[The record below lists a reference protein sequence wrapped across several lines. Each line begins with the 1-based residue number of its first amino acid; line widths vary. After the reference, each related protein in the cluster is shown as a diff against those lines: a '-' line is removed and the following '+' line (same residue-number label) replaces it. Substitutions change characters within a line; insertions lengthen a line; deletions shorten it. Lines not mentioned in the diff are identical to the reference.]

1 MAKFKVVK
9 VKDIGKVVTG
19 NTPPTKEREYYGDE
33 YLFIKPTDMRVGER
47 YVPVTEE
54 YYSQLA
60 YEKFKKALI
69 PPLST
74 CVVTIGSLGK
84 KLCLTDRFCFT
95 NQAVN
100 AVIPFEQ
107 YDKLFV
113 YYLFSNINSAVA
125 NLSNGTASGRENV
138 SKTSFEN
145 LNVVVPNDKLYQTAI
160 ANLLNVFDEVIENN
174 NSRIQ
179 FLEATAKE
187 LYKEWFV
194 RMRFPGYKKAKF
206 EKGVPKGWTIKKVA
220 KAFDITGG
228 GTPSTEKAEYWDG
241 DINWFTPTDI
251 TGAKGW
257 FLGTSTH
264 KITQKGL
271 DESSA
276 QLFPPYSIMMTS
288 RATIGA
294 IGINTKESCT
304 NQGFITCIPNETIPF
319 TFLYFWIYFNKEYF
333 ETLGTG
339 STFLEITKGTFKK
352 IDILVPNRELIN
364 DFHKIAQPV
373 FQQIEN
379 LQKQSINLRQ
389 TRDCLLPRLIS
400 GNLQI
405 KEALKVHNQQQPA

>member
-19 NTPPTKEREYYGDE
+19 NTPPTKEREFYADD

-47 YVPVTEE
+47 FVPVTEE

-100 AVIPFEQ
+100 AVIPFEK

-145 LNVVVPNDKLYQTAI
+145 LNVVVPIDKRYQTAI
-160 ANLLNVFDEVIENN
+160 SDVLNAFDEVIENN
-174 NSRIQ
+174 NLRIQ
-179 FLEATAKE
+179 LLEATAKE

-220 KAFDITGG
+220 KAFDIIGG

-251 TGAKGW
+251 TGAKG
-257 FLGTSTH
+257 
-264 KITQKGL
+264 
-271 DESSA
+271 
-276 QLFPPYSIMMTS
+276 
-288 RATIGA
+288 
-294 IGINTKESCT
+294 
-304 NQGFITCIPNETIPF
+304 
-319 TFLYFWIYFNKEYF
+319 
-333 ETLGTG
+333 
-339 STFLEITKGTFKK
+339 
-352 IDILVPNRELIN
+352 
-364 DFHKIAQPV
+364 
-373 FQQIEN
+373 
-379 LQKQSINLRQ
+379 
-389 TRDCLLPRLIS
+389 
-400 GNLQI
+400 
-405 KEALKVHNQQQPA
+405 